1 MKNVR
6 LSQMSKE
13 DRLIFNSKLIGILQ
27 KIMEICEENSI
38 HWFVGYGACIGAIRH
53 KGCIPW
59 DDDIDVCMPRPDYDR
74 FVEICKISEMI
85 DYELATPNDTPGYYV
100 SFVRMYDKKSTLYF
114 TTNSLHVSGIYID
127 IFPIDGASDG
137 NIESNFRSCRILKKI
152 SKRSRMYYSKNFRRN
167 LIKKGRFH
175 TYLLIVFTS
184 LFRKP
189 IQRVSL
195 KLIEKT
201 TRKFPYESSE
211 YCMFYETEVYGM
223 RRNIIPKKWIEETV
237 WVPFEN
243 IQVRVP
249 KYYHEYLTHIYGDYM
264 TPPPEDKRDDR
275 HIIKYLDFEK
285 RLSREEIL
293 TLLAE

>member
-6 LSQMSKE
+6 LSQMSND
-13 DRLIFNSKLIGILQ
+13 DRMKFKSKLLGILK
-27 KIMEICEENSI
+27 KIMDICEENNI

-74 FVEICKISEMI
+74 FVEICKKTELG
-85 DYELATPNDTPGYYV
+85 DYELATPYDTPGYTAH
-100 SFVRMYDKKSTLYF
+100 SVRMYDKNTTMYF
-114 TTNSLHVSGIYID
+114 TTSSLHVAGIFID

-137 NIESNFRSCRILKKI
+137 NIKSNFRRCHFWQAISSCSRSYH
-152 SKRSRMYYSKNFRRN
+152 SKRYLWS
-167 LIKKGRFH
+167 LIKKGNISRSS
-175 TYLLIVFTS
+175 LIITTS
-184 LFRKP
+184 LFRSPLRKLG
-189 IQRVSL
+189 L
-195 KLIEKT
+195 KMVEKT
-201 TRKFPYESSE
+201 LRKYSYESSK
-211 YCMFYETEVYGM
+211 YCLFYEYVYGI
-223 RRNIIPKKWIEETV
+223 RNIIPKKCIEETV

-264 TPPPEDKRDDR
+264 TPPPDDKKDDR
-275 HIIKYLDFEK
+275 HIVKYLDFEK

-293 TLLAE
+293 ALLSE

>member
-13 DRLIFNSKLIGILQ
+13 DRTKFNSKLIGILK
-27 KIMEICEENSI
+27 KIMEVCEENNI

-74 FVEICKISEMI
+74 FVEICKNTDLG

-100 SFVRMYDKKSTLYF
+100 HIVHMYDKNTTLYF
-114 TTNSLHVSGIYID
+114 TTHYLHVGGIFID

-137 NIESNFRSCRILKKI
+137 NIYSNFRHCRFWKKI
-152 SKRSRMYYSKNFRRN
+152 SKISRLYHSKNDFCT
-167 LIKKGRFH
+167 LIKKGRILTCFI
-175 TYLLIVFTS
+175 IVITS
-184 LFRKP
+184 LCKTP
-189 IQRVSL
+189 LQ
-195 KLIEKT
+195 KLSWKMIERT
-201 TRKFPYESSE
+201 TRKYPYYCSE
-211 YCMFYETEVYGM
+211 FCVFYDTEVYGM
-223 RRNIIPKKWIEETV
+223 RNIIPKKWIEETI

-264 TPPPEDKRDDR
+264 TPPPEDKKDDR

>member
-74 FVEICKISEMI
+74 FVELCKETELV

-293 TLLAE
+293 TLLSK